1 MNVRVILLDILSFC
15 YIIVHN
21 KMTSC
26 MDDYHQFIL
35 DDSDGDW
42 DSDGGVGG
50 GDGGDDGGGS
60 GCLDTQWITEFETRL
75 VLDEYESFLKS
86 DIRRVSFQFIYLDR
100 EKKCVDCVL
109 HMMGGPYMLHKA
121 NQISQS
127 EILRVIHT
135 YQNHWMK
142 QNKKYYNFQSLLL
155 YDFQM
160 PENDDNDVRWV
171 SEYLSSSAGGDGGDV
186 EYGRSDDLCGRIG
199 GDGGG
204 GDGGGVE
211 YGRVIEYTN
220 LLSFEMIYFRPLIAM
235 FHDLV
240 GFTVVLYED

>member
-1 MNVRVILLDILSFC
+1 
-15 YIIVHN
+15 
-21 KMTSC
+21 MTSC

-35 DDSDGDW
+35 DDSDG
-42 DSDGGVGG
+42 SDGG
-50 GDGGDDGGGS
+50 GDGG
-60 GCLDTQWITEFETRL
+60 LDTEWITEFETRL

-109 HMMGGPYMLHKA
+109 HMTGGYMLHKA

-171 SEYLSSSAGGDGGDV
+171 SEYLSSSGGEG
-186 EYGRSDDLCGRIG
+186 I
-199 GDGGG
+199 
-204 GDGGGVE
+204 E

-220 LLSFEMIYFRPLIAM
+220 LLSFEMIYFHPLIAM

>member
-1 MNVRVILLDILSFC
+1 MNRVILLDILSFC

-35 DDSDGDW
+35 DDSDG
-42 DSDGGVGG
+42 SDGGDGG
-50 GDGGDDGGGS
+50 GDGGGGDGGG
-60 GCLDTQWITEFETRL
+60 GCLDTEWITEFETQI
-75 VLDEYESFLKS
+75 VLDEYELFLKS

-109 HMMGGPYMLHKA
+109 HMMGGPYMLQKA

-171 SEYLSSSAGGDGGDV
+171 SEYLSSSSSTGDGD
-186 EYGRSDDLCGRIG
+186 
-199 GDGGG
+199 
-204 GDGGGVE
+204 GVE

-220 LLSFEMIYFRPLIAM
+220 LLSFDTIYFRPLIAM

>member
-1 MNVRVILLDILSFC
+1 
-15 YIIVHN
+15 
-21 KMTSC
+21 

-35 DDSDGDW
+35 DDSDGSD
-42 DSDGGVGG
+42 DGGDGG
-50 GDGGDDGGGS
+50 GDG
-60 GCLDTQWITEFETRL
+60 CLDTEWITQFETQL

-86 DIRRVSFQFIYLDR
+86 DIRHVSFQFIYLDR

-109 HMMGGPYMLHKA
+109 HMSGGPYMLQKA

-171 SEYLSSSAGGDGGDV
+171 SEYLSSS
-186 EYGRSDDLCGRIG
+186 S
-199 GDGGG
+199 GG
-204 GDGGGVE
+204 GDGVE

>member
-1 MNVRVILLDILSFC
+1 
-15 YIIVHN
+15 
-21 KMTSC
+21 MTSC

-35 DDSDGDW
+35 DDSDG
-42 DSDGGVGG
+42 SDGDDG
-50 GDGGDDGGGS
+50 GDGGDGG
-60 GCLDTQWITEFETRL
+60 LDTEWITEFETQL

-109 HMMGGPYMLHKA
+109 HMSGGYMLHKA

-171 SEYLSSSAGGDGGDV
+171 SEYLSSSSAG
-186 EYGRSDDLCGRIG
+186 C
-199 GDGGG
+199 GGG
-204 GDGGGVE
+204 GGGGIE

>member
-1 MNVRVILLDILSFC
+1 
-15 YIIVHN
+15 
-21 KMTSC
+21 

-35 DDSDGDW
+35 DDSDG
-42 DSDGGVGG
+42 SDGDDG
-50 GDGGDDGGGS
+50 GDGGGGG
-60 GCLDTQWITEFETRL
+60 LDTEWITEFETRL

-86 DIRRVSFQFIYLDR
+86 DIRHVSFQFIYLDR

-109 HMMGGPYMLHKA
+109 HMSGGYMLHKA

-171 SEYLSSSAGGDGGDV
+171 SEYLSSS
-186 EYGRSDDLCGRIG
+186 G

-204 GDGGGVE
+204 DGRRGDGGGVE

>member
-1 MNVRVILLDILSFC
+1 MNRVILLDILSFC

-35 DDSDGDW
+35 DDSDGS
-42 DSDGGVGG
+42 DSGDGG
-50 GDGGDDGGGS
+50 GDGGGG

-109 HMMGGPYMLHKA
+109 HMMGGPYMLQKA

-186 EYGRSDDLCGRIG
+186 EYGR
-199 GDGGG
+199 
-204 GDGGGVE
+204 
-211 YGRVIEYTN
+211 VIEYTN

>member
-1 MNVRVILLDILSFC
+1 
-15 YIIVHN
+15 
-21 KMTSC
+21 

-35 DDSDGDW
+35 DDSDG
-42 DSDGGVGG
+42 SDGGDGGCGDGGDGG
-50 GDGGDDGGGS
+50 GDG
-60 GCLDTQWITEFETRL
+60 CLDTEWITEFETQI

-109 HMMGGPYMLHKA
+109 HMTGGAYMLQKA

-171 SEYLSSSAGGDGGDV
+171 SEYLSSSLAGGEGD
-186 EYGRSDDLCGRIG
+186 
-199 GDGGG
+199 GG

>member
-35 DDSDGDW
+35 DDSDGDI
-42 DSDGGVGG
+42 DG
-50 GDGGDDGGGS
+50 GDG
-60 GCLDTQWITEFETRL
+60 LDTQWITDYETQI
-75 VLDEYESFLKS
+75 VLDEYELFLKS

-100 EKKCVDCVL
+100 EKKSVDCVL
-109 HMMGGPYMLHKA
+109 PMTGGPYMLHKP

-171 SEYLSSSAGGDGGDV
+171 SEYLSSSSSTGDGD
-186 EYGRSDDLCGRIG
+186 
-199 GDGGG
+199 
-204 GDGGGVE
+204 GVE

-220 LLSFEMIYFRPLIAM
+220 LLSFDTIYFRPLIAM
-235 FHDLV
+235 FHDLIE
-240 GFTVVLYED
+240 FTVVLYED

>member
-1 MNVRVILLDILSFC
+1 MNRVILLDILSFC

-35 DDSDGDW
+35 DDSDGS
-42 DSDGGVGG
+42 DSGGDGSDGG
-50 GDGGDDGGGS
+50 GDGG
-60 GCLDTQWITEFETRL
+60 LDTEWITEFETRL

-109 HMMGGPYMLHKA
+109 HMSGGYMLHKA

-171 SEYLSSSAGGDGGDV
+171 SEYLSSS
-186 EYGRSDDLCGRIG
+186 SSG

-204 GDGGGVE
+204 NGGGIE

>member
-1 MNVRVILLDILSFC
+1 
-15 YIIVHN
+15 
-21 KMTSC
+21 

-35 DDSDGDW
+35 DDSDGGS
-42 DSDGGVGG
+42 DSDGGGG
-50 GDGGDDGGGS
+50 
-60 GCLDTQWITEFETRL
+60 LDTEWITEYETRL
-75 VLDEYESFLKS
+75 LLDEYESFLKS

-109 HMMGGPYMLHKA
+109 HMTEGPYMLQKP

-160 PENDDNDVRWV
+160 PENDDNDIRWV
-171 SEYLSSSAGGDGGDV
+171 SEYLSPSSSDSNYD
-186 EYGRSDDLCGRIG
+186 EYGRI
-199 GDGGG
+199 
-204 GDGGGVE
+204 
-211 YGRVIEYTN
+211 IEYTN
-220 LLSFEMIYFRPLIAM
+220 LLSFDTIYFRPLIAM
-235 FHDLV
+235 FHDLI

>member
-1 MNVRVILLDILSFC
+1 
-15 YIIVHN
+15 
-21 KMTSC
+21 

-35 DDSDGDW
+35 DDSDG
-42 DSDGGVGG
+42 SDDGG
-50 GDGGDDGGGS
+50 GDGGDGGGD
-60 GCLDTQWITEFETRL
+60 GCLDTEWITEFETRL

-86 DIRRVSFQFIYLDR
+86 DIRHVSFQFIYLDR

-109 HMMGGPYMLHKA
+109 HMSGGPYMLQKA

-171 SEYLSSSAGGDGGDV
+171 SEYLSSS
-186 EYGRSDDLCGRIG
+186 S
-199 GDGGG
+199 GG
-204 GDGGGVE
+204 GDGVE

>member
-1 MNVRVILLDILSFC
+1 MNRVILLDILSFC

-35 DDSDGDW
+35 DDSDG
-42 DSDGGVGG
+42 SDG
-50 GDGGDDGGGS
+50 GDGGDGGD
-60 GCLDTQWITEFETRL
+60 GCLDTEWITQFETQL

-109 HMMGGPYMLHKA
+109 HMSGGYMLHKA

-171 SEYLSSSAGGDGGDV
+171 SEYLSSS
-186 EYGRSDDLCGRIG
+186 S
-199 GDGGG
+199 GGG
-204 GDGGGVE
+204 GDGIE

>member
-1 MNVRVILLDILSFC
+1 
-15 YIIVHN
+15 
-21 KMTSC
+21 MTSC

-35 DDSDGDW
+35 DDSDGS
-42 DSDGGVGG
+42 DSGDSGDSGDGG
-50 GDGGDDGGGS
+50 GDGGGGGD
-60 GCLDTQWITEFETRL
+60 GCLDTEWITEFETRL

-109 HMMGGPYMLHKA
+109 HMSGGPYILHKP

-142 QNKKYYNFQSLLL
+142 SGKKYYNFQSLLL

-171 SEYLSSSAGGDGGDV
+171 SEYLSSSSAGDGGGDGGD
-186 EYGRSDDLCGRIG
+186 
-199 GDGGG
+199 
-204 GDGGGVE
+204 GVE

-220 LLSFEMIYFRPLIAM
+220 LLSFETIYFRPLIAM

>member
-1 MNVRVILLDILSFC
+1 MNRVILLDILSFC

-35 DDSDGDW
+35 DDSDG
-42 DSDGGVGG
+42 SDGDDG
-50 GDGGDDGGGS
+50 GDGGDGG
-60 GCLDTQWITEFETRL
+60 LDTEWITEFETQL

-109 HMMGGPYMLHKA
+109 HMSGGYMLHKA

-171 SEYLSSSAGGDGGDV
+171 SEYLSSSSAG
-186 EYGRSDDLCGRIG
+186 C
-199 GDGGG
+199 GGG
-204 GDGGGVE
+204 GGGGIE

>member
-35 DDSDGDW
+35 DDSDG
-42 DSDGGVGG
+42 SDGG
-50 GDGGDDGGGS
+50 GDG
-60 GCLDTQWITEFETRL
+60 CLDTEWITQFETQL

-86 DIRRVSFQFIYLDR
+86 DIRHVSFQFIYLDR

-109 HMMGGPYMLHKA
+109 HMSGGYMLHKA

-171 SEYLSSSAGGDGGDV
+171 SEYLSSSSGCGGGDGGD
-186 EYGRSDDLCGRIG
+186 G
-199 GDGGG
+199 
-204 GDGGGVE
+204 GGGVE

>member
-21 KMTSC
+21 KMTSYI
-26 MDDYHQFIL
+26 DYHDFIF
-35 DDSDGDW
+35 DDSDGD
-42 DSDGGVGG
+42 DDGYGGDGAGGDGYG
-50 GDGGDDGGGS
+50 GDGGGRD
-60 GCLDTQWITEFETRL
+60 GCLDTQWITEYENQI
-75 VLDEYESFLKS
+75 VLDEYELFLKS
-86 DIRRVSFQFIYLDR
+86 DICRVSFQFIYLDR

-109 HMMGGPYMLHKA
+109 HMTGGPYMLQKP

-171 SEYLSSSAGGDGGDV
+171 SEYLSSSSGDGH
-186 EYGRSDDLCGRIG
+186 
-199 GDGGG
+199 GDGHGA
-204 GDGGGVE
+204 GDGAE
-211 YGRVIEYTN
+211 YGRVVEYTN
-220 LLSFEMIYFRPLIAM
+220 LLSFERIYFRPLIAM

>member
-1 MNVRVILLDILSFC
+1 
-15 YIIVHN
+15 
-21 KMTSC
+21 

-50 GDGGDDGGGS
+50 GDGGGDGGG
-60 GCLDTQWITEFETRL
+60 GCLDTEWITEFETRL

-109 HMMGGPYMLHKA
+109 HMMGGPYMLQKA

-127 EILRVIHT
+127 EILRMIHT

-171 SEYLSSSAGGDGGDV
+171 SEYLSSSAGGGGD
-186 EYGRSDDLCGRIG
+186 
-199 GDGGG
+199 
-204 GDGGGVE
+204 GVE

>member
-1 MNVRVILLDILSFC
+1 MNRVILLDILSFC

-35 DDSDGDW
+35 DDSDGDI
-42 DSDGGVGG
+42 DGGDGGG
-50 GDGGDDGGGS
+50 GDGGG
-60 GCLDTQWITEFETRL
+60 GCLDTEWITEFETRL

-109 HMMGGPYMLHKA
+109 HMMGGPYMLQKA

-171 SEYLSSSAGGDGGDV
+171 SEYLSSSSSTGDGD
-186 EYGRSDDLCGRIG
+186 
-199 GDGGG
+199 
-204 GDGGGVE
+204 GVE

-220 LLSFEMIYFRPLIAM
+220 LLSFDTIYFRPLIAM

>member
-1 MNVRVILLDILSFC
+1 MIIFTDECMNVRVILWDILSFC

-35 DDSDGDW
+35 DDSDGS
-42 DSDGGVGG
+42 DS
-50 GDGGDDGGGS
+50 GDGG
-60 GCLDTQWITEFETRL
+60 LDTEWITEFETRL

-109 HMMGGPYMLHKA
+109 HMSGGYMLHKA

-171 SEYLSSSAGGDGGDV
+171 SEYLSSSSSSSGD
-186 EYGRSDDLCGRIG
+186 
-199 GDGGG
+199 
-204 GDGGGVE
+204 GVE

-220 LLSFEMIYFRPLIAM
+220 LLSFETIYFRPLIAM
-235 FHDLV
+235 FHDLI

>member
-1 MNVRVILLDILSFC
+1 MNRVILLDILSFC

-35 DDSDGDW
+35 DDSDG
-42 DSDGGVGG
+42 SDG
-50 GDGGDDGGGS
+50 GDGGDGG
-60 GCLDTQWITEFETRL
+60 LDTEWITEFETRL

-109 HMMGGPYMLHKA
+109 HMSGGYMLHKA

-171 SEYLSSSAGGDGGDV
+171 SEYLSSSGGDG
-186 EYGRSDDLCGRIG
+186 I
-199 GDGGG
+199 
-204 GDGGGVE
+204 E

>member
-1 MNVRVILLDILSFC
+1 MNVRVILWDILSFC

-35 DDSDGDW
+35 DDSDGDS
-42 DSDGGVGG
+42 DSDGGGG
-50 GDGGDDGGGS
+50 
-60 GCLDTQWITEFETRL
+60 LDTEWITEFETRL
-75 VLDEYESFLKS
+75 LLDEYESFLKS

-109 HMMGGPYMLHKA
+109 PMTGGPYMLQKP

-142 QNKKYYNFQSLLL
+142 RNKKYYNFQSLLL

-171 SEYLSSSAGGDGGDV
+171 SEYLSSSSSSSSSYGD
-186 EYGRSDDLCGRIG
+186 
-199 GDGGG
+199 
-204 GDGGGVE
+204 GVE

-220 LLSFEMIYFRPLIAM
+220 LLSFETIYFRPLIAM
-235 FHDLV
+235 FHDLIE
-240 GFTVVLYED
+240 FTVVLYED

>member
-1 MNVRVILLDILSFC
+1 MNVRVILWDILSFC

-35 DDSDGDW
+35 DDSDGDS
-42 DSDGGVGG
+42 DSDGGGG
-50 GDGGDDGGGS
+50 
-60 GCLDTQWITEFETRL
+60 LDTEWITEYETRL
-75 VLDEYESFLKS
+75 LLDEYESFLKS

-109 HMMGGPYMLHKA
+109 HMTGGPYMLQKP

-171 SEYLSSSAGGDGGDV
+171 SEYLSSASASSSASGH
-186 EYGRSDDLCGRIG
+186 S
-199 GDGGG
+199 
-204 GDGGGVE
+204 VE

-220 LLSFEMIYFRPLIAM
+220 LLSFETIYFRPLIAM
-235 FHDLV
+235 FHDLI

>member
-1 MNVRVILLDILSFC
+1 MNRVILLDILSFC

-35 DDSDGDW
+35 DDSDGS
-42 DSDGGVGG
+42 DSGGDGSDGG
-50 GDGGDDGGGS
+50 GDGG
-60 GCLDTQWITEFETRL
+60 LDTEWITEFETRL

-109 HMMGGPYMLHKA
+109 HMSGGYMLHKA

-171 SEYLSSSAGGDGGDV
+171 SEYLSSSGGDG
-186 EYGRSDDLCGRIG
+186 I
-199 GDGGG
+199 
-204 GDGGGVE
+204 E

>member
-1 MNVRVILLDILSFC
+1 MNRVILLDILSFC

-35 DDSDGDW
+35 DDSDGS
-42 DSDGGVGG
+42 DSGDG
-50 GDGGDDGGGS
+50 GDGGD
-60 GCLDTQWITEFETRL
+60 GCLDTEWITEFETRL

-109 HMMGGPYMLHKA
+109 HMSGGYMLHKA

-171 SEYLSSSAGGDGGDV
+171 SEYLSSSGGEG
-186 EYGRSDDLCGRIG
+186 I
-199 GDGGG
+199 
-204 GDGGGVE
+204 E